1 MHSRLLR
8 PCLLTLTLVAL
19 VCGDLFSGSVSAQEG
34 GAGLWYKT
42 ANVTY
47 KPKPDRKPTTT
58 RRRPVEVKSL
68 LTLQWRLYERGNEN
82 VREEVDPNKLFA
94 SNDQVKLAV
103 TTNQAG
109 FLYIIN
115 QEEGKDGVLLF
126 PNPNVNGG
134 ENFVAKNKEYFIPDK
149 CSNTPD
155 AKDCWMEWTAEP
167 GTENLIVIFSRD
179 EITTLPRSVKSA
191 GDTIK
196 RADIEKVV
204 ANSSKKVKPYTGKLA
219 IPGQK
224 AARFPTWVQNTDT
237 RDNEDLVTIIKIKHG
252 E

>member
-1 MHSRLLR
+1 MQSRLLR
-8 PCLLTLTLVAL
+8 ACLLTLITVFLIL
-19 VCGDLFSGSVSAQEG
+19 SPGLVSAQEG

-42 ANVTY
+42 AKITY
-47 KPKPDRKPTTT
+47 KPKPDRKAPPVK
-58 RRRPVEVKSL
+58 RKPVEQKSL
-68 LTLQWRLYERGNEN
+68 LTLQWRLFERSDGNQ
-82 VREEVDPNKLFA
+82 REEVDSNKLFA

-103 TTNQAG
+103 TANQAG

-115 QEEGKDGVLLF
+115 QPEGKDGRLLF
-126 PNPNVNGG
+126 PNPTVNGG

-155 AKDCWMEWTAEP
+155 AKDCWMEWSPEP
-167 GTENLIVIFSRD
+167 DTEYLIVIFSRD
-179 EITTLPRSVKSA
+179 EITTLPRSVKNA
-191 GDTIK
+191 GDVI
-196 RADIEKVV
+196 RREDIEKVV
-204 ANSSKKVKPYTGKLA
+204 ANSSKKVRPYTGKLA

-224 AARFPTWVQNTDT
+224 AALYPTWVQNTDT